1 MKDVFAHMRTFLPLL
16 LELNLDTN
24 YNGGS
29 YLITE

>member
-1 MKDVFAHMRTFLPLL
+1 MRTFLPLL
-16 LELNLDTN
+16 LELNPDTN